1 MRCGTIVRT
10 IAATKTRSGYEFAE
24 SLEIARTIKAMTNP
38 RPVAIV
44 TGASSGIGR
53 DTAILLAKHGW
64 TVALV
69 SRRASELSV
78 LKQQIKS
85 AGGVAIAIPADVTKA
100 KDIEHIVAETKAIGG
115 RIDALLNIAGIGGMA
130 SVMTPDDEVQVMLD
144 TNLLAPIRLMRAV
157 IPIMRAQGSGAIVN
171 VGSVK
176 GEIAIGGIY
185 TATKFGLRGLTNS
198 VRRELAGTGIHV
210 SLVEPGYI
218 STAMTAQRRSRMPG
232 ADVVAAAIE
241 TCLTRSHR
249 RVIVPGYYRPLVW
262 IANLFPW
269 VVDRRYNGR
278 IGNIS

>member
-1 MRCGTIVRT
+1 
-10 IAATKTRSGYEFAE
+10 
-24 SLEIARTIKAMTNP
+24 MTTP
-38 RPVAIV
+38 RRVAIV

-53 DTAILLAKHGW
+53 ETAILLASHGW

-69 SRRASELSV
+69 SRRAAELST

-85 AGGVAIAIPADVTKA
+85 TGGVAITIEADVTKA
-100 KDIEHIVAETKAIGG
+100 KDIERIVLDTKAIGG
-115 RIDALLNIAGIGGMA
+115 RIDALLNIAGVGGMA
-130 SVMTPDDEVQVMLD
+130 SVMTPDDSVRLMVD

-157 IPIMRAQGSGAIVN
+157 IPIMLAQRGGAIVN

-198 VRRELAGTGIHV
+198 VRRELADSGIHV

-218 STAMTAQRRSRMPG
+218 ATAMTAHRGGRMPG
-232 ADVVAAAIE
+232 ADIVAAAIE
-241 TCLTRSHR
+241 TCLTRSRR
-249 RVIVPGYYRPLVW
+249 RVVVPGYYRPLIW

-269 VVDRRYNGR
+269 TVDRRYNGR
-278 IGNIS
+278 IANPR

>member
-1 MRCGTIVRT
+1 
-10 IAATKTRSGYEFAE
+10 
-24 SLEIARTIKAMTNP
+24 
-38 RPVAIV
+38 VAIV

-53 DTAILLAKHGW
+53 ETALLLARHGW

-69 SRRASELSV
+69 SRRSSELSA
-78 LKQQIKS
+78 LRQQIKS
-85 AGGVAIAIPADVTKA
+85 TGGVAIAIPGDLTKA
-100 KDIEHIVAETKAIGG
+100 KDIEHLVAETQAIGG

-130 SVMTPDDEVQVMLD
+130 SVMTPDDRVQAMLD

-157 IPIMRAQGSGAIVN
+157 IPIMRAQGTGAIVN

-176 GEIAIGGIY
+176 GEIAISGIY

-198 VRRELAGTGIHV
+198 VRRELAGTGIHI

-218 STAMTAQRRSRMPG
+218 ATAMTAHRGGRMPG

-241 TCLTRSHR
+241 TCLTRTRR

-262 IANLFPW
+262 AANLFPGF
-269 VVDRRYNGR
+269 VDRRYNGR

>member
-1 MRCGTIVRT
+1 
-10 IAATKTRSGYEFAE
+10 
-24 SLEIARTIKAMTNP
+24 MTTP

-53 DTAILLAKHGW
+53 ETALLLARNGW
-64 TVALV
+64 LVALV
-69 SRRASELSV
+69 SRRDAELRA
-78 LKQQIKS
+78 LKRQITS
-85 AGGVAIAIPADVTKA
+85 AGGVAIAIPADVTRA
-100 KDIEHIVAETKAIGG
+100 KDIDRIVSETAAIGG
-115 RIDALLNIAGIGGMA
+115 RIDALLNIAGVGGMS
-130 SVMTPDDEVQVMLD
+130 SVMTPDDDVQVMLD

-157 IPIMRAQGSGAIVN
+157 IPVLRAQGSGAIVN

-185 TATKFGLRGLTNS
+185 SATKFGLRGLTNS

-218 STAMTAQRRSRMPG
+218 STAMTAQRQGRMPG

-241 TCLTRSHR
+241 TCLTRSRR

-269 VVDRRYNGR
+269 AVDRRFNGR
-278 IGNIS
+278 IDNRS

>member
-1 MRCGTIVRT
+1 L
-10 IAATKTRSGYEFAE
+10 EFAE
-24 SLEIARTIKAMTNP
+24 SREIARTIERMTTP
-38 RPVAIV
+38 RRVAIV

-53 DTAILLAKHGW
+53 ETALLLARHGW

-78 LKQQIKS
+78 LKQQIKA
-85 AGGVAIAIPADVTKA
+85 AGGIAIAIPGDVTKP
-100 KDIEHIVAETKAIGG
+100 KDIDHIVAETQAIGG

-130 SVMTPDDEVQVMLD
+130 SVMTADDKVQEMLD

-157 IPIMRAQGSGAIVN
+157 IPIMRAQRGGAIVN

-176 GEIAIGGIY
+176 GEIAISGIY
-185 TATKFGLRGLTNS
+185 TATKFGLRGLTGS

-218 STAMTAQRRSRMPG
+218 ATAMTAHRGGRMPG

-241 TCLTRSHR
+241 TCLTRSRR
-249 RVIVPGYYRPLVW
+249 RVVVPGYYRPLIW
-262 IANLFPW
+262 ISNLFPW
-269 VVDRRYNGR
+269 AVDRRYNGR
-278 IGNIS
+278 IGNLS